1 MRIAFLNRKRDTHVG
16 GDITQIDATM
26 QALTRR
32 GIECHYAHE
41 GWTIDWLRGFDLA
54 HVFHINFSWSTYNW
68 SRCVEARVPY
78 VLTPIF
84 YPDTALGADAE
95 TMRRGLYHASYV
107 TPNSHREYE
116 ELLAT
121 LAIQPIET
129 FDYPAALPI
138 PNGTDRMFV
147 GPCTAAG
154 RAGVICVTPR
164 AGDKNTAVV
173 QHICASLGFPYRCV
187 SGIGDRE
194 ELAHVYRRARVFV
207 NASLSE
213 RMSLTTGEALV
224 AGCRV
229 IDTVHNRG
237 NSWYGEGLAKV
248 DPRDRSVLRAQLD
261 VAYNVADRDWDYS
274 PNRAA
279 QRLTWD
285 VVADQLARVYRR
297 VLT

>member
-1 MRIAFLNRKRDTHVG
+1 MRIAFLNRRADSHPG
-16 GDITQIDATM
+16 GDLTQISATM
-26 QALTRR
+26 HALNAA
-32 GIECHYAHE
+32 GVECEYAPE
-41 GWTIDWLRGFDLA
+41 GWSLDWLRSFDLA
-54 HVFHINFSWSTYNW
+54 HVFHLNFSWSTYNW
-68 SRCVEARVPY
+68 TRCVDAGVPY

-84 YPDTALGADAE
+84 YPQTDLGADAQ

-116 ELLAT
+116 ELIAT

-138 PNGTDRMFV
+138 PNGTDRKVFAGLDRV
-147 GPCTAAG
+147 GD
-154 RAGVICVTPR
+154 RSGVICVTPR
-164 AGDKNTAVV
+164 DGDKNTRVV
-173 QHICASLGFPYRCV
+173 EDVCRALGLPYRCV
-187 SGIGDRE
+187 SGIESRV
-194 ELAHVYRRARVFV
+194 ELARVYRSALVFV

-237 NSWYGEGLAKV
+237 NSWYGEGLARE
-248 DPRDRSVLRAQLD
+248 DPLHPRALMNHIR
-261 VAYNVADRDWDYS
+261 VAYESTDWDYS
-274 PNRAA
+274 PNVAA
-279 QRLTWD
+279 RRLTWD
-285 VVADQLARVYRR
+285 VVADQLLRVYRR